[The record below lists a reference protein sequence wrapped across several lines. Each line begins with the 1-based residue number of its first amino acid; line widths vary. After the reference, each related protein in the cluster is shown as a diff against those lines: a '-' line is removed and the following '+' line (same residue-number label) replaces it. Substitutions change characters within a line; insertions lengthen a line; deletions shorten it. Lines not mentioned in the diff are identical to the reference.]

1 MNNCIIYTIEEQQAG
16 KKTREYLRGVHN
28 LSTRLIRG
36 AAKEGR
42 IKANNKTIKLD
53 YILKYGDEISI
64 QINKEE
70 SQNIEPEQIDIDVVY
85 EDRDIL
91 VVNKPPF
98 MVVHPTR
105 SHFSGTLAN
114 CVMYYFKE
122 TNQDCIVRLV
132 SRLDMNT
139 SGLIILA
146 KNQFSH
152 MSLARE
158 MQKDDFVKGYLA
170 IIHGNMREEQGTI
183 DLPIYKAGEAEV
195 KRVVDERG
203 QHSVTH
209 YTVIERF
216 KNANLVK
223 LILETGRTHQIRVH
237 LSNEGHPIFGDSLY
251 GNLDEEYIN
260 RQALHAYKLKF
271 PNPRTGEIINLEVDI
286 PEDMKNLL
294 IKLRNQ

>member
-1 MNNCIIYTIEEQQAG
+1 
-16 KKTREYLRGVHN
+16 
-28 LSTRLIRG
+28 
-36 AAKEGR
+36 
-42 IKANNKTIKLD
+42 
-53 YILKYGDEISI
+53 
-64 QINKEE
+64 
-70 SQNIEPEQIDIDVVY
+70 
-85 EDRDIL
+85 
-91 VVNKPPF
+91 
-98 MVVHPTR
+98 
-105 SHFSGTLAN
+105 
-114 CVMYYFKE
+114 
-122 TNQDCIVRLV
+122 
-132 SRLDMNT
+132 
-139 SGLIILA
+139 
-146 KNQFSH
+146 

-286 PEDMKNLL
+286 PEDMKKLL
-294 IKLRNQ
+294 NTLKNQ